1 VAAPQARRHVT
12 QNQPAPL
19 DPDPRNCAPA
29 CLVRASREADRVDI
43 ELRGDWHAR
52 QFGELEG
59 QLDAIDLAGAR
70 QLQISATEA
79 RVDMTSA
86 WLLRDFLRRARASGV
101 SAQFAGAPPPMLQL
115 VDRTLTGEIPE
126 HTRHVEWPT
135 AGGAVEGLGRQFV
148 RGLRT
153 GLAIVGFVGHAS
165 VQLLRGLAQ
174 PRHLRLTSI
183 TRHVYD
189 TGITA
194 IPIVALIAFLVSVI
208 LAYLGAQELQQFGAN
223 VFVAD
228 LVTIGVLRELGVL
241 LTAVIIAGRSGSA
254 FTAEIG
260 AMRLNEEVDALLAI
274 GLDPFELLVLPRL
287 IGLVIAL
294 PLLTVVADI
303 VGLTGGGLLCHE
315 LLHMPLLQYLS
326 RVQGAIASTTF
337 WVGLIKAP
345 VFAALIAMA
354 GCFNGMRVR
363 GSSRELGRLTTR
375 AVVQAI
381 FGVILADALF
391 AVLFLNLD
399 I

>member
-1 VAAPQARRHVT
+1 MTPNHPAASESDSDARDPAAASFVRARR
-12 QNQPAPL
+12 
-19 DPDPRNCAPA
+19 
-29 CLVRASREADRVDI
+29 EAGRIAI

-52 QFGELEG
+52 QFPQIEA
-59 QLDAIDLAGAR
+59 QLAAIELAGAR
-70 QLQISATEA
+70 QLDISAAQA

-86 WLLRDFLRRARASGV
+86 WLLRDFLRRVRESGV
-101 SAQFAGAPPPMLQL
+101 SAQFADATPPMLQL

-135 AGGAVEGLGRQFV
+135 PGGAVEGLGRQFV

-153 GLAIVGFVGHAS
+153 GLATVNFVGHAS
-165 VQLLRGLAQ
+165 VQLARALAR
-174 PRHLRLTSI
+174 PRHLRVTSI

-208 LAYLGAQELQQFGAN
+208 LAYLGAQELQQFGAD

-254 FTAEIG
+254 FTAELG
-260 AMRLNEEVDALLAI
+260 AMRLNEEIDALLAI
-274 GLDPFELLVLPRL
+274 GLDPFELLILPRI

-294 PLLTVVADI
+294 PLLTVLADI
-303 VGLTGGGLLCHE
+303 VGLTGGGLLCHV
-315 LLHMPLLQYLS
+315 LLGMPLVQYLS
-326 RVQGAIASTTF
+326 RVHGAIAGTTF
-337 WVGLIKAP
+337 WVGIIKAP

-354 GCFNGMRVR
+354 GCFNGLRVR
-363 GSSRELGRLTTR
+363 RSSRELGRLTTR

-391 AVLFLNLD
+391 AVLFLNLN